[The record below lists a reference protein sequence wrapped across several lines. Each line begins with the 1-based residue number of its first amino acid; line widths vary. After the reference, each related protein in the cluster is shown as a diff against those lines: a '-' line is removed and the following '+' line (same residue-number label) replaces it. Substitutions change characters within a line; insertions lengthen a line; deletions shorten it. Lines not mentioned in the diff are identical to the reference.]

1 VLLFRRELSGTEH
14 EVEEEHMNG
23 VNRAIVASVAALAFT
38 VAAAASASTTSSA
51 ALPRGAKVVARLGIP
66 QGAGGLAVGE
76 GAVWAMRSAVS
87 TLMRIDPARNA
98 VVARITV
105 KPVHACPPFPASCGE
120 AAAGDGSVWVSLV
133 PDNMVERI
141 DPQTNTV
148 TEKIAV
154 GPQPEGIAVSPGA
167 VWVANRG
174 DPSLSRI
181 DPATNRVVATIPVG
195 PASACCSDHMAV
207 TAGGGAVWVTVPNL
221 DAVVRIDPAT
231 NRVAATIRL
240 SGHPCAF
247 LVADARAVWAAG
259 DHCTS
264 VVTRIDLS
272 TNAPTGAVKGLRTPI
287 GLGLG
292 FRSLWVADLDS
303 QAIYRI
309 NPRTNRIV
317 ARLPVGGYPVRVAV
331 GFGSVWIRDDSGR
344 VLRIRPR
351 A

>member
-1 VLLFRRELSGTEH
+1 MRAHNSRR
-14 EVEEEHMNG
+14 V
-23 VNRAIVASVAALAFT
+23 
-38 VAAAASASTTSSA
+38 
-51 ALPRGAKVVARLGIP
+51 
-66 QGAGGLAVGE
+66 
-76 GAVWAMRSAVS
+76 
-87 TLMRIDPARNA
+87 
-98 VVARITV
+98 
-105 KPVHACPPFPASCGE
+105 
-120 AAAGDGSVWVSLV
+120 AAAGDGAVWVSLV

-148 TEKIAV
+148 TETIPV

-174 DPSLSRI
+174 DPSVSRI
-181 DPATNRVVATIPVG
+181 DPTTNRVVATIPVG

-221 DAVVRIDPAT
+221 SAVVRIDPAT
-231 NRVAATIRL
+231 NSVATTIRL
-240 SGHPCAF
+240 SRQPCAF

-264 VVTRIDLS
+264 AVTRIDLGAN
-272 TNAPTGAVKGLRTPI
+272 TPTGTVKGLTTPI

-303 QAIYRI
+303 QAIDRV
-309 NPRTNRIV
+309 NPRTTRIV
-317 ARLPVGGYPVRVAV
+317 ARLPVGGSPVRLAV
-331 GFGSVWIRDDSGR
+331 GFGSVWIRDDTGR
-344 VLRIRPR
+344 VLRIRPQ